1 MAQDHAT
8 RRTQAMRFLHTPES
22 SQGLLPAES
31 DIANAFVFDSTE
43 AMKSH
48 LEAAGRTGANR
59 SFPTPAPV
67 ERGTTSVATTPPS
80 NGATADLRHVLT
92 ARQRE
97 VLHFI
102 ESRFAETGQSPTI
115 KETMQAFG
123 FTSPN
128 AVQTHVRALIKKG
141 ALERKPRAA
150 RGLRLAGELPQSSTS
165 SSSGGA
171 ASLEKAGGPQN
182 QAESFAQNGAS
193 LEASVA
199 GGTVAAEVVAAEVV
213 FSAKHRTR
221 AEFYGEL
228 HAHLWRLQIQ
238 VSAPQ
243 DGSSSSPCPD
253 KLQQFLLGAVQ
264 DLHGT
269 VLNDL
274 DYFLGLEPTVEQVA
288 TWINRRVKGRLAS
301 EVGSLQRMTLWEQP
315 SVSVTI
321 EARRQAKRALESVA

>member
-1 MAQDHAT
+1 MAQEHTT

-31 DIANAFVFDSTE
+31 DIDNAFVFDSAE

-48 LEAAGRTGANR
+48 FEAAGRTGANR

-67 ERGTTSVATTPPS
+67 ERGTTPVATTPPS

-102 ESRFAETGQSPTI
+102 KSRFAETGQSPTI

-165 SSSGGA
+165 NSSGVA

-199 GGTVAAEVVAAEVV
+199 GGTVAAEVV

-238 VSAPQ
+238 VGAPQ

-253 KLQQFLLGAVQ
+253 KLQQFLLEAVQ
-264 DLHGT
+264 DLHGA

-301 EVGSLQRMTLWEQP
+301 EVGSLQSMTLWEQP